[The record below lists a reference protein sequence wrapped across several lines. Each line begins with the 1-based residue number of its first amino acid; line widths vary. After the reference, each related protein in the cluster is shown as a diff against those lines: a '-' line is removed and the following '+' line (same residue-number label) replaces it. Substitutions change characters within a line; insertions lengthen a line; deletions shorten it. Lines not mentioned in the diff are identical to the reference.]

1 MRLVLVA
8 AALFLGLAGCSQPRS
23 VTARP
28 DLYKGPYRTAYLVVK
43 PDQGKDMQQHF
54 ERALQGQG
62 LAVVTGSSDTP
73 TQQVDVIV
81 RFNDRWFWD
90 LVMYL
95 QSLHIEMTDA
105 RSNVLLAS
113 GDWANSAFHGFPNTA
128 GVVTGLVNEMFI
140 KLGAEPAQRQGP

>member
-1 MRLVLVA
+1 
-8 AALFLGLAGCSQPRS
+8 
-23 VTARP
+23 
-28 DLYKGPYRTAYLVVK
+28 
-43 PDQGKDMQQHF
+43 
-54 ERALQGQG
+54 
-62 LAVVTGSSDTP
+62 VVTGSSDTP
-73 TQQVDVIV
+73 AQQVDVIV

-113 GDWANSAFHGFPNTA
+113 GDWVNSAFHGFPNTA